1 MNHAHKF
8 FLAVVIVACLGFLA
22 LPLAMAANSF
32 FDPYKMGD
40 MSDFDPS
47 NPVIPTG
54 DTIKIA
60 IVASFSGP
68 AAAVGDIYF
77 ASVQSVAHDYNKRGG
92 IMVDGKKKLVQVIKA
107 NHESKVPIAKK
118 VSERMVL
125 QEKVDVLWGTNGSHL
140 MKVINQ
146 VADKYKTIAVS
157 AAAVSDELYDA
168 QNFTR
173 YSFMTSFSTQQIGR
187 GIAYFYGQIR
197 KKEKKFYILCQD
209 YLFGHSM
216 AEGFKEGLQEYYPA
230 GELVGEDY
238 HKLFLTD
245 FAPYLTKIKA
255 SGAEVVYTGDWIP
268 DAANLLVQARQMGLD
283 LPFANI
289 FINNPPFLIEV
300 GVEGTKG
307 LVHLEQFGAAGKA
320 FKNPGQIKYFKAW
333 ADQYPKW
340 GKPYNTTTYTHG
352 TGTIGA
358 YRMQTYW
365 LLDVIERAGST
376 DPEKI
381 IKVWENDTW
390 ADVSGNVY
398 KMRAIDHKTERDLFI
413 EIYVPP
419 EEQKQSMN
427 IEPYYWFKG
436 CSMTGPSYRV
446 PAEKVLPKLDPKIKE
461 IRKGY

>member
-1 MNHAHKF
+1 MKAKKW
-8 FLAVVIVACLGFLA
+8 LLSIVVVVCCTALLGLS
-22 LPLAMAANSF
+22 PAMAAKSK
-32 FDPYKMGD
+32 FDPSKMGD
-40 MSDFDPS
+40 MSDLDLS

-168 QNFTR
+168 QNFSR
-173 YSFMTSFSTQQIGR
+173 YSFMTSFSTSQVGR
-187 GIAYFYGQIR
+187 GLAYYYGQMS

-209 YLFGHSM
+209 YLFGHSI
-216 AEGFKEGLQEYYPA
+216 AGAFKDGLKEYYPDA
-230 GELVGEDY
+230 ELVGEDY

-255 SGAEVVYTGDWIP
+255 AGAEVVYTGDWIP

-289 FINNPPFLIEV
+289 FINNPPFLQQV

-307 LVHLEQFGAAGKA
+307 LVHLEQFGSDGKA
-320 FKNPGQIKYFKAW
+320 FKTEGQIKYYRGW
-333 ADQYPKW
+333 NDQSPKW
-340 GKPYNTTTYTHG
+340 KKPFDSSTYTHG

-365 LLDVIERAGST
+365 LLDVIERAGT
-376 DPEKI
+376 TNAEKI
-381 IKVWENDTW
+381 IEVWENDTW

-398 KMRAIDHKTERDLFI
+398 TMRGIDHKTERDLFI
-413 EIYVPP
+413 ELYVPP
-419 EEQKQSMN
+419 DQQKESMN
-427 IEPYYWFKG
+427 IEPYYWYKD
-436 CSMTGPSYRV
+436 CSMTGPSIKL
-446 PAEKVLPKLDPKIKE
+446 PADKVAPIMDPKLE
-461 IRKGY
+461 EMRKGN

>member
-1 MNHAHKF
+1 MKSTKIIFSAIITICF
-8 FLAVVIVACLGFLA
+8 FCSMFALQALAAKS
-22 LPLAMAANSF
+22 M
-32 FDPYKMGD
+32 FDPGKMGD
-40 MSDFDPS
+40 MTDFDPG
-47 NPVIPTG
+47 NPVVPTG

-68 AAAVGDIYF
+68 AAAVGDIYW

-92 IMVDGKKKLVQVIKA
+92 ILVDGKKKLVQVIKA

-168 QNFTR
+168 KNFTR

-187 GIAYFYGQIR
+187 GVAYYYGHMR

-216 AEGFKEGLQEYYPA
+216 AEGFKDGLKEYYPD

-268 DAANLLVQARQMGLD
+268 DAANLLVQARQMGLN

-289 FINNPPFLIEV
+289 FINNPPFLNQV

-307 LVHLEQFGAAGKA
+307 LVHLEQFGSAGEA
-320 FKNPGQIKYFKAW
+320 FKTAGQIMYYKAW
-333 ADQYPKW
+333 NNQYPKW
-340 GKPYNTTTYTHG
+340 KKPFNTATYTHG

-381 IKVWENDTW
+381 IKVWEDDTW

-398 KMRAIDHKTERDLFI
+398 KMRRIDHKAERDLFI

-419 EEQKQSMN
+419 EQQKQSMN

-436 CSMTGPSYRV
+436 HSNTGPSFRI
-446 PAEKVLPKLDPKIKE
+446 PAEKVLPKLDPKLK
-461 IRKGY
+461 R

>member
-1 MNHAHKF
+1 MKYTRIILTAIIIICSF
-8 FLAVVIVACLGFLA
+8 CLVVAPQALAV
-22 LPLAMAANSF
+22 NSQ
-32 FDPYKMGD
+32 FDPGKMGD
-40 MSDFDPS
+40 MSDFDPG
-47 NPVIPTG
+47 NPVVPTG

-68 AAAVGDIYF
+68 AAAVGDIYW

-92 IMVDGKKKLVQVIKA
+92 IFVDGKKKLVQVIKA
-107 NHESKVPIAKK
+107 NHESKVPVAKK

-146 VADKYKTIAVS
+146 VADKYKTIAIC
-157 AAAVSDELYDA
+157 AAALSDELYDA
-168 QNFTR
+168 GNFTR
-173 YSFMTSFSTQQIGR
+173 YSFMTSYSTQQIGR
-187 GIAYFYGQIR
+187 AVAYYYGQMR

-216 AEGFKEGLQEYYPA
+216 ADGFKYGLNEYYPDA
-230 GELVGEDY
+230 ELVGEDY

-245 FAPYLTKIKA
+245 FAPYLTKVKA
-255 SGAEVVYTGDWIP
+255 SAAEVVYTGDWIP
-268 DAANLLVQARQMGLD
+268 DAANLLVQARQMGVD
-283 LPFANI
+283 IPFANT

-307 LVHLEQFGAAGKA
+307 LVHVAQFGTEGKA
-320 FKNPGQIKYFKAW
+320 FKNAGQIMYYKAW
-333 ADQYPKW
+333 NNQYPKW
-340 GKPYNTTTYTHG
+340 EKPFNTTTYEHG

-365 LLDVIERAGST
+365 LLDVIERAGTT

-381 IKVWENDTW
+381 IKLWENDTW
-390 ADVSGNVY
+390 ADVNGTVY
-398 KMRAIDHKTERDLFI
+398 KMRAIDHKTIRPLYI

-419 EEQKQSMN
+419 AEQKQSMN

-436 CSMTGPSYRV
+436 CSNTGPSYQV
-446 PAEKVLPKLDPKIKE
+446 PAEKVLPELDPKMKE

>member
-1 MNHAHKF
+1 MKGRTW
-8 FLAVVIVACLGFLA
+8 LLSIVVVLCCTVLLS
-22 LPLAMAANSF
+22 LSPAMAANSRF
-32 FDPYKMGD
+32 APEKMGD
-40 MSDFDPS
+40 MSDLDLS

-92 IMVDGKKKLVQVIKA
+92 ILVDGKKKLVQVIKA

-168 QNFTR
+168 QNFSR
-173 YSFMTSFSTQQIGR
+173 YSFMTSLSTSQVGR
-187 GIAYFYGQIR
+187 GMAYYYGQMR
-197 KKEKKFYILCQD
+197 KKETKFYILCQD
-209 YLFGHSM
+209 YLFGHSI
-216 AEGFKEGLQEYYPA
+216 AGGFKAGLKEYYPE
-230 GELVGEDY
+230 GELLGEDY

-255 SGAEVVYTGDWIP
+255 SGAEVVFTGDWIP
-268 DAANLLVQARQMGLD
+268 DAANLLVQARQMGLN
-283 LPFANI
+283 LPFANL
-289 FINNPPFLIEV
+289 FINNPPFLNQV
-300 GVEGTKG
+300 GVEGTEG
-307 LVHLEQFGAAGKA
+307 LVHIGQIGTDGAA
-320 FKNPGQIKYFKAW
+320 FQTDGQIKYYKAW
-333 ADQYPKW
+333 NDQYPKW
-340 GKPYNTTTYTHG
+340 KKPFNTTTYTHG

-365 LLDVIERAGST
+365 ILDVIERAGST

-381 IKVWENDTW
+381 IAVWENDTW
-390 ADVSGNVY
+390 EDVNGTVY
-398 KMRAIDHKTERDLFI
+398 KMRGIDHKTERDLFI
-413 EIYVPP
+413 ELYVPP
-419 EEQKQSMN
+419 EQQKESFN
-427 IEPYYWFKG
+427 IEPYSWFKG
-436 CSMTGPSYRV
+436 CSMTGPSIKL
-446 PAEKVLPKLDPKIKE
+446 PADKVTPIMDPKLKE
-461 IRKGY
+461 MRKGS